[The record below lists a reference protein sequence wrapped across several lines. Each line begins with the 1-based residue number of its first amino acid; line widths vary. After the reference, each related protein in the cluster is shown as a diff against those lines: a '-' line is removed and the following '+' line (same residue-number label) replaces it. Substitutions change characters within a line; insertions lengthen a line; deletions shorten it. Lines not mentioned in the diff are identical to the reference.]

1 MATFVMLASFTE
13 QGVRNVKETAKRADA
28 FRQMAEKVGVTVR
41 DIYWTLGP
49 YDVVAVG
56 EAPDDETATALSLS
70 VASLGNV
77 RTQTL
82 RAFSRDEIDA
92 ILKKMA

>member
-70 VASLGNV
+70 LASLGNV

-92 ILKKMA
+92 IVKKMA

>member
-70 VASLGNV
+70 LASLGNV

-92 ILKKMA
+92 IIKKMA

>member
-28 FRQMAEKVGVTVR
+28 FKQMAEKVGVTIREV
-41 DIYWTLGP
+41 YWTLGP
-49 YDVVAVG
+49 YDG

-70 VASLGNV
+70 LASLGNV

-82 RAFSRDEIDA
+82 RAFSRNEIDA
-92 ILKKMA
+92 IVKKMA

>member
-28 FRQMAEKVGVTVR
+28 FRQMAEKVGVTIR
-41 DIYWTLGP
+41 DVYWTLGP

-70 VASLGNV
+70 LASLGNV

-82 RAFSRDEIDA
+82 RAFSRNEMDA
-92 ILKKMA
+92 IVRKMA

>member
-28 FRQMAEKVGVTVR
+28 FRQMAEKVGVTIR

-49 YDVVAVG
+49 YDVIAVG
-56 EAPDDETATALSLS
+56 EAPDDATATALSLS
-70 VASLGNV
+70 LASLGNV

-92 ILKKMA
+92 IIKKMA

>member
-28 FRQMAEKVGVTVR
+28 FKQMAEKVGVTIR
-41 DIYWTLGP
+41 DVYWTLGP

-70 VASLGNV
+70 LASLGNV

-82 RAFSRDEIDA
+82 RAFSRNEMDA
-92 ILKKMA
+92 IVRKMA

>member
-28 FRQMAEKVGVTVR
+28 FRQMAEKVGVTIR

-49 YDVVAVG
+49 YDVIAVG

>member
-28 FRQMAEKVGVTVR
+28 FKQMAEKVGVTIREV
-41 DIYWTLGP
+41 YWTLGP

-70 VASLGNV
+70 LASLGNV

-92 ILKKMA
+92 IVKKMA

>member
-28 FRQMAEKVGVTVR
+28 FRQMAEKVGVTIR

-70 VASLGNV
+70 LASLGNV

-92 ILKKMA
+92 IIKKMA

>member
-28 FRQMAEKVGVTVR
+28 FKQMAEKVGVTIREV
-41 DIYWTLGP
+41 YWTLGP

-70 VASLGNV
+70 LASLGNV

-82 RAFSRDEIDA
+82 RAFSRNEMDA
-92 ILKKMA
+92 IVRKMA